1 MKHPDKPE
9 TAASDS
15 DAAAL
20 HSEALVSADDFR
32 RYTAALKAAEREK
45 QKSKASAEDA
55 ARNEYIDALRAP
67 VEINETH
74 VHRALARFREA
85 ASRGESRVLIY
96 RFPVEL
102 CTDDGRAIN
111 NAEEGWETTLTG
123 VPLSIYEA
131 WRTHLRDKG
140 FHLSAE
146 VIEFHGRDRIPRDA
160 ALFISW

>member
-1 MKHPDKPE
+1 MQHRDTPA
-9 TAASDS
+9 TASSDPHATVS
-15 DAAAL
+15 
-20 HSEALVSADDFR
+20 HSEELVSADDFR
-32 RYTAALKAAEREK
+32 RYMSALKASERER
-45 QKSKASAEDA
+45 QKSKDVAEEV
-55 ARNEYIDALRAP
+55 ARKEYVDALRAP

-74 VHRALARFREA
+74 VQRALGRFREA
-85 ASRGESRVLIY
+85 ASHGESRVLIY

-160 ALFISW
+160 GLFIFW